1 MSIRLMESSPSWI
14 AAPRCGATGPGAVA
28 PQDVGRGSGRFGKI
42 QNGFKCAGITVPRLI
57 IRVKVPHRQW
67 RANDLSGVR
76 LRLEIGIG
84 IGIGAMHETDA
95 TAAGDPEDEI
105 PGSP

>member
-42 QNGFKCAGITVPRLI
+42 QNGFKCAGITVPRPT
-57 IRVKVPHRQW
+57 IRVKEPHLQW
-67 RANDLSGVR
+67 RASDLSGVR
-76 LRLEIGIG
+76 LRLG